1 MSNYVPSLSS
11 DEVFIGTDMS
21 VFLTPTLETMN
32 STIAGKA
39 PSDHTHTGYAADT
52 HTHTEYAASN
62 HEHTGYATADH
73 THDGYAAS
81 THTHA
86 ASEIADLPSFVD
98 AYSKTESDAKYALSG
113 HTHTGYA
120 SSSHTHTASD
130 IGAATADH
138 THSGYA
144 SSNHTHSGYASSS
157 HTHSEYAA
165 ASHSHSNYASSS
177 HNHDGDYL
185 HATGD
190 VNIDGVLRVG
200 NQQAFHYASSTA
212 SQTIGTNNATGGT
225 TIGCGASAN
234 TTINGANV
242 KTKNAIP
249 QASNTYYLGSTTF
262 RWKGIYSNTAV
273 NVASD
278 ERLKRDIH
286 PVSSA
291 ILARFIDNLNV
302 VSFNYKTDEAN
313 DDARIGLIAQA
324 VQNADPEI
332 AKFFVKEDEAG
343 MLGLTPADLV
353 FPLIATVQELKREI
367 EELKNK

>member
-1 MSNYVPSLSS
+1 MANPNFVPNFSSNEIFRDL
-11 DEVFIGTDMS
+11 DQTRCLTDD
-21 VFLTPTLETMN
+21 LD
-32 STIAGKA
+32 TIENDLAGKA
-39 PSDHTHTGYAADT
+39 ASDHTHTGYAADT
-52 HTHTEYAASN
+52 HTHTEYAVSN
-62 HEHTGYATADH
+62 HEHAGYATADH
-73 THDGYAAS
+73 THTGFAAS

-86 ASEIADLPSFVD
+86 ASEIADMPSFVD

-120 SSSHTHTASD
+120 SSSHTHTASE
-130 IGAATADH
+130 IGAATAD
-138 THSGYA
+138 
-144 SSNHTHSGYASSS
+144 HTHSGYASSS
-157 HTHSEYAA
+157 HTHSEYAT
-165 ASHSHSNYASSS
+165 ASHSHSDYASSS
-177 HNHDGDYL
+177 HNHDSDYL
-185 HATGD
+185 PATGD

-225 TIGCGASAN
+225 VIGCGASAN

-249 QASNTYYLGSTTF
+249 QASNTYYLGSTTY
-262 RWKGIYSNTAV
+262 RWKGIYSNTEV

-302 VSFNYKTDEAN
+302 VSYNYKDDEEGA
-313 DDARIGLIAQA
+313 DARIGLIAQA

-332 AKFFVKEDEAG
+332 AKFFVKEDKDG

-353 FPLIATVQELKREI
+353 FPLIATVQELKREV